1 MADTVQYGS
10 GIFKDA
16 EGNVVK
22 INGLTEAD
30 VSKIKEYHGKVDSL
44 ETALKAV
51 NAGQKMIAYKDYYNE
66 DTTYASEMAVGV
78 YYMVPFNKEDQF
90 LEWDESTGAPKA
102 EQDSVTDH
110 KVAYFWV
117 VMKNSDETVNKIGK
131 QDVVGDIEGY
141 ATLAGNQT
149 FTGDNTFNKDITV
162 TAEQVPDSL
171 GDNKLTTAKTVRAIV
186 DKKVLEAGHL
196 KGKYYSTGAPEDGS
210 LVVNELAFFA
220 ATNLIA

>member
-1 MADTVQYGS
+1 MAETVLYGS

-16 EGNVVK
+16 EGNIVA
-22 INGLTEAD
+22 IQGLTAAD
-30 VSKIKEYHGKVDSL
+30 VSKIKEYHGKVDTL

-78 YYMVPFNKEDQF
+78 YYMVPFNASNEF
-90 LEWDESTGAPKA
+90 LEWDEKTGAPKA
-102 EQDSVTDH
+102 DQEGVTDH

-117 VMKNSDETVNKIGK
+117 VMKNSEGTVNKIGQ
-131 QDVVGDIEGY
+131 QDVVGEIEGY
-141 ATLAGNQT
+141 ATLAGTQT

-162 TAEQVPDSL
+162 TAVQDAESL
-171 GDNKLTTAKTVRAIV
+171 GENKLTTAKTVRAIV
-186 DKKVLEAGHL
+186 DKKVLDAGHL
-196 KGKYYSTGAPEDGS
+196 KGKFYSTGKPDDGS
-210 LVVNELAFFA
+210 LVTNELAFYA